1 VAEYSFEV
9 TAAAI
14 TASTS
19 TSQTDFP
26 LPADAP
32 RFARL
37 RRVVIGVA
45 TSTSVQ
51 TAVTELAVNT
61 TASLAPGAAMLKLA
75 SGAFVNNVLWFGD
88 TVQVGSRVTVD
99 GDLAGSAT
107 QPAAAF
113 TGAQRR

>member
-1 VAEYSFEV
+1 MAEYTFEV

-19 TSQTDFP
+19 ASQTDFA

-32 RFARL
+32 LFARL
-37 RRVVIGVA
+37 RRVVIGAA

-51 TAVTELAVNT
+51 TAVTELAVNN
-61 TASLAPGAAMLKLA
+61 TAALAAGKAMLKLTP
-75 SGAFVNNVLWFGD
+75 GGFTNNVLWFGD
-88 TVQVGSRVTVD
+88 TVQVGAKVTVD
-99 GDLAGSAT
+99 GDLVGADA
-107 QPAAAF
+107 QPAAVF

>member
-1 VAEYSFEV
+1 MAEYTFEV

-19 TSQTDFP
+19 ASQTDFP
-26 LPADAP
+26 LPSDAP
-32 RFARL
+32 LFSRL
-37 RRVVIGVA
+37 RRVVVGVA

-61 TASLAPGAAMLKLA
+61 TAALAAGKAMLKLA

-88 TVQVGSRVTVD
+88 TVQVGAKVTVD
-99 GDLAGSAT
+99 GDLVGNAT